1 MKIDNPELGEPI
13 SGTLTNC
20 TGLPE
25 AGLVDDAVTLAK
37 MASGTAGNLI
47 TYDASGNPAAV
58 STGTATH
65 VLTSNGAGAAP
76 TFQAPSS
83 GAVLQVKSVTYS
95 TQTSGATTFPLD
107 NTIPQNTEGTELVTL
122 SITPSNASNRLLIIA
137 NFIVHAG
144 SVAGCGPALFQDST
158 ANALSYAIQVIGAG
172 YGAPATLV
180 HEMAAG
186 TTSATTFKIRVG
198 THNGTWYVNQ
208 TNSYTFGGSPKS
220 VLTIFEI
227 AA

>member
-1 MKIDNPELGEPI
+1 MSEAFSIAAGHDAA
-13 SGTLTNC
+13 TLDSTVADVFGL
-20 TGLPE
+20 TGQALTADDPG
-25 AGLVDDAVTLAK
+25 ADRIPFWDDSASKLVYATIGDGLT
-37 MASGTAGNLI
+37 M
-47 TYDASGNPAAV
+47 
-58 STGTATH
+58 TGTT
-65 VLTSNGAGAAP
+65 L
-76 TFQAPSS
+76 APSS